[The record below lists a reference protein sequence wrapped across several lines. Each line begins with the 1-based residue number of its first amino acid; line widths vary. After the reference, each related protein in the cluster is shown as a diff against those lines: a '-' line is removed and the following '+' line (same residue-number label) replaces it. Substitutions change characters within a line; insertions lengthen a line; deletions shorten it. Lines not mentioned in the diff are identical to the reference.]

1 VLCLLGK
8 ALDVLSRVGDSNRQP
23 LTCPRE
29 HIYRCHRVPIHC
41 EICWMVFNSK
51 DLLKSHL
58 RDVVNRCQVQPE
70 QVFDGITPEIKKLL
84 RSRKKEYR
92 DQSEPEL
99 WKRMYRILFPD
110 EFVPSPCKLVLS
122 DFRFAF
128 HYVLHIAQRSPTRN

>member
-1 VLCLLGK
+1 
-8 ALDVLSRVGDSNRQP
+8 
-23 LTCPRE
+23 
-29 HIYRCHRVPIHC
+29 
-41 EICWMVFNSK
+41 MVFNSK

-70 QVFDGITPEIKKLL
+70 QVFDGITPETEKLL

-110 EFVPSPCKLVLS
+110 EFVPPPCKLVPS

-128 HYVLHIAQRSPTRN
+128 QYVLHIAQRSQFQPETD